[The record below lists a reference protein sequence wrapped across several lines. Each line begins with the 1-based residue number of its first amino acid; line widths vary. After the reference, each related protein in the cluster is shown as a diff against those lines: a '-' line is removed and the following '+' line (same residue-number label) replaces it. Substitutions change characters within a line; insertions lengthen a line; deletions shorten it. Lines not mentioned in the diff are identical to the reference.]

1 MANGKWVRGMD
12 KGGRA
17 KGMDSALWVM
27 QGMPGRGGK
36 LAAASRR

>member
-1 MANGKWVRGMD
+1 MV
-12 KGGRA
+12 KGRKG

-27 QGMPGRGGK
+27 QGDCPGRGGK